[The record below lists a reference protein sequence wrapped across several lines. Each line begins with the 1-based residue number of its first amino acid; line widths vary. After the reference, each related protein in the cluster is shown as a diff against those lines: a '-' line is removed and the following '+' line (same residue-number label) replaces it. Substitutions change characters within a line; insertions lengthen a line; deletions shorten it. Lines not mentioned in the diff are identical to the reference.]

1 MERVRLELTTNA
13 LKGHCSTIELPFLNK
28 WGGTDLNR
36 QPTLY
41 ENAAL
46 TIELP
51 PQKILTHSV
60 NGKRPHPNREQDR
73 AK

>member
-51 PQKILTHSV
+51 PLK
-60 NGKRPHPNREQDR
+60 
-73 AK
+73 